1 MLTKRQKQILD
12 FIKSFIGKEGYAP
25 SIKEIQEEFGLS
37 STATVHQH
45 LDALKKKG
53 YIDKKANDARAIEIK
68 EEEKPITQL
77 PLAGTIA
84 AGEPIEAI
92 EDPEPVTVP
101 LEMIPNNRDNDYY
114 VLKVEGDSMIEEGI
128 KDGDLVLVRGQDTAE
143 PGQTVVALLDNEN
156 ATLKKYYPQKNRI
169 KLEPA
174 NEKLDPI
181 YTKNCQIQGKVVGVI
196 RKL

>member
-1 MLTKRQKQILD
+1 MLTKRQKEILD
-12 FIKSFIGKEGYAP
+12 FIKSFIDKRGYAP
-25 SIKEIQEEFGLS
+25 SINEIQEEFNLS

-45 LDALKKKG
+45 INALKKKG
-53 YIDKKANDARAIEIK
+53 YINKKANDARAIEIK
-68 EEEKPITQL
+68 SRQKPAAQV

-101 LEMIPNNRDNDYY
+101 LEMIPNRPDNDYY

-128 KDGDLVLVRGQDTAE
+128 KDGDQVLVKKQETAE
-143 PGQTVVALLDNEN
+143 PGETVVALLDNEN
-156 ATLKKYYPQKNRI
+156 ATLKKYYPQEGKV

-174 NEKLDPI
+174 NENLDPI
-181 YTKNCQIQGKVVGVI
+181 YTENCQIQGKVVGVI
-196 RKL
+196 RKF